1 MSLLATIR
9 HGATDWN
16 AERRLQGRAD
26 RPLSAHGRS
35 EVKRW
40 NVPPL
45 LRHACWLTSPLA
57 RAKDTASLLGH
68 PDCGEEPAL
77 IEMAWG
83 DWEGR
88 TRAELVAEFGS
99 QHIDGNPLGRDFSP
113 PNGESPR
120 QVWDRLTSWV
130 SNMARL
136 GRPVVAVRIA
146 G

>member
-1 MSLLATIR
+1 MLA
-9 HGATDWN
+9 HQPA
-16 AERRLQGRAD
+16 
-26 RPLSAHGRS
+26 RS
-35 EVKRW
+35 R
-40 NVPPL
+40 
-45 LRHACWLTSPLA
+45 
-57 RAKDTASLLGH
+57 KDTASLLGH

-136 GRPVVAVRIA
+136 GRPVVAVTHRGVIRA
-146 G
+146 VYAEATGWDMIGPPADELSTGAAHLFLARRDGSVGLIRANLLLS